1 MNPLVK
7 EFVWVP
13 ISISAS
19 HMLEHDH
26 DSCVCGFFSFFLIFR
41 RSFSREKC
49 LINLIFIGTP
59 FIFSRSLSASS
70 SHHFPHDIKWV
81 CIQISF
87 STLFFSSIMRVF
99 MLLSLTCS
107 ERWKIYCVAFFVMKI
122 ILTWSLMNLY
132 IFLNLRKYMNR
143 KEALCG
149 SSKPQL
155 EMEKIRTCR

>member
-87 STLFFSSIMRVF
+87 STLFFSSITRVF
-99 MLLSLTCS
+99 MLLSLTCCS
-107 ERWKIYCVAFFVMKI
+107 ERWKIYCVAFFVMKL

-132 IFLNLRKYMNR
+132 IFLNLRKYMKR
-143 KEALCG
+143 GIVWFFETATRDG
-149 SSKPQL
+149 
-155 EMEKIRTCR
+155 KIRTCR